1 MKEYY
6 LFILFIFFKTL
17 NEQKAMQVVGIDDNE
32 AWNILCLVA
41 GILHLGNVAF
51 VEGKKGAASVSDQNL
66 MNTAAALLQV
76 AAQSLQQALLFR
88 VIQTG
93 GQGQAKRS
101 STYNVPQNAEQ
112 ANGAKDALARELYSR
127 MVFNLKWMWRR
138 VHAILTQQSFVF
150 NSLIG
155 SSEK

>member
-1 MKEYY
+1 
-6 LFILFIFFKTL
+6 
-17 NEQKAMQVVGIDDNE
+17 MQVVGIDDNE
-32 AWNILCLVA
+32 AWNVLCLVA

-51 VEGKKGAASVSDQNL
+51 VEGKKGQASVQDQNL

-127 MVFNLKWMWRR
+127 MVCVSDICFIIM
-138 VHAILTQQSFVF
+138 
-150 NSLIG
+150 LIYFIIIIIIIIIFLFIYYFFLFIIIIFFFG
-155 SSEK
+155 NN

>member
-1 MKEYY
+1 
-6 LFILFIFFKTL
+6 
-17 NEQKAMQVVGIDDNE
+17 MQVVGIDENE
-32 AWNILCLVA
+32 AWNVLCLIA

-51 VEGKKGAASVSDQNL
+51 VEGQKGQAKVQDQNL
-66 MNTAAALLQV
+66 MNTAAMLLQV
-76 AAQSLQQALLFR
+76 SAQSLQQALLFR

-127 MVFNLKWMWRR
+127 NVCHHSSLYNFAFSNIFK
-138 VHAILTQQSFVF
+138 HSFFLSITIKSVR
-150 NSLIG
+150 LDCCQG
-155 SSEK
+155 